1 LFEPMEEGETGKL
14 KNQDDAVAGIKLME
28 GPGRTRG
35 RASAR
40 RDHQPMRPSGSL
52 KGASMADSVT
62 ANITELRPP
71 PKAKR
76 QRNSGVKSRKRQ
88 PIFTVTRSPT
98 VAPAAIKPA
107 IAARKEIASGAALVV
122 AVMLAAVSGFFGVTG
137 MTAIF
142 AAAAVAVMVMTGV
155 LEAAKLVTAAWLAR
169 HWRDTSPLLRLP
181 LVVMV
186 LLLMALTAVGTFGFL
201 SRAHLDHQVAANES
215 VDRDAAPIAQGI
227 ALAEAAVRDLDSR
240 IAQLDDMV
248 KIATARGRTK
258 VAMALVNDQSRG
270 RGDLVAQRRA
280 AAERL
285 SDLRVEL
292 AGIEARR
299 SRVASESGPAL
310 YLAKLFGSD
319 NTEGMVRLITALL
332 VLVLDPLA
340 VLLTIAAS
348 RQTR

>member
-1 LFEPMEEGETGKL
+1 M
-14 KNQDDAVAGIKLME
+14 DRWHDRV
-28 GPGRTRG
+28 
-35 RASAR
+35 RAFCQT
-40 RDHQPMRPSGSL
+40 QPSRSL
-52 KGASMADSVT
+52 KGASMADSAT
-62 ANITELRPP
+62 NITELRPP

-76 QRNSGVKSRKRQ
+76 QRSSAAKSRKRQ
-88 PIFTVTRSPT
+88 PTFTLTRSPT
-98 VAPAAIKPA
+98 ITPGAAKPA
-107 IAARKEIASGAALVV
+107 MAARKELASAAALVV
-122 AVMLAAVSGFFGVTG
+122 AVMLASVSGFFGVTG

-142 AAAAVAVMVMTGV
+142 AAAAVAVVVMTGV

-169 HWRDTSPLLRLP
+169 HWRDASPLLRLP

-215 VDRDAAPIAQGI
+215 VARDAAPIAQRI
-227 ALAEAAVRDLDSR
+227 ALAETAVRDLDAR

-248 KIATARGRTK
+248 KVATAHGRTK
-258 VAMALVNDQSRG
+258 VAMALVSDQSRG
-270 RGDLVAQRRA
+270 RGDLVVQRRA

-285 SDLRVEL
+285 SDLRVEQ
-292 AGIEARR
+292 AGVEARQ
-299 SRVASESGPAL
+299 SRVDSESGPAL

-348 RQTR
+348 RRTR